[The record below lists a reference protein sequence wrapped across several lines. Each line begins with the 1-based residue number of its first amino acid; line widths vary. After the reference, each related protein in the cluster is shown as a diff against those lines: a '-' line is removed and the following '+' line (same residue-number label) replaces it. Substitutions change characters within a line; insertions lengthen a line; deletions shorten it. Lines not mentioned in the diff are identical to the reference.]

1 MERYTIARKVIHSSA
16 AARVTLGAC
25 PRWAEETDV
34 MNRMMLVSA
43 LALAAAMPAARAE
56 SADTHL
62 SLIDRL
68 RDAARAP
75 IIRVDLMCGTNEN
88 NSKNAADQRG
98 GGWTCQ
104 YVYQWKQWC
113 LIPPGQ

>member
-1 MERYTIARKVIHSSA
+1 MT
-16 AARVTLGAC
+16 
-25 PRWAEETDV
+25 
-34 MNRMMLVSA
+34 RMMLVSA
-43 LALAAAMPAARAE
+43 LALAAAMSAAWAE
-56 SADTHL
+56 GADTHL

-68 RDAARAP
+68 RDAARP
-75 IIRVDLMCGTNEN
+75 PVVRVDLMCGDNA
-88 NSKNAADQRG
+88 KNCKDAAKNRG

>member
-1 MERYTIARKVIHSSA
+1 MTRKI
-16 AARVTLGAC
+16 
-25 PRWAEETDV
+25 
-34 MNRMMLVSA
+34 LVSA
-43 LALAAAMPAARAE
+43 LTLAAAMSVARAQD
-56 SADTHL
+56 ADTHL

-68 RDAARAP
+68 RDAARPP
-75 IIRVDLMCGTNEN
+75 IVRVDLMCGTNE
-88 NSKNAADQRG
+88 KNCKDAAKDRG

>member
-1 MERYTIARKVIHSSA
+1 MI
-16 AARVTLGAC
+16 
-25 PRWAEETDV
+25 
-34 MNRMMLVSA
+34 RMMLVSA
-43 LALAAAMPAARAE
+43 LALAAAMSAARTQ
-56 SADTHL
+56 SADAHL

-68 RDAARAP
+68 RDAARPP
-75 IIRVDLMCGTNEN
+75 IIRVDLMCGTNEKQCK
-88 NSKNAADQRG
+88 SAANDRG